1 MAVQVSGDPDPANNG
16 LFHIYADHLGST
28 GSLSDSSGGYI
39 PNSHAKYTPFGDWRT
54 EPTATAGHRYYTNH
68 KHNNLGNGAND
79 LGLIYMNARYY
90 LPGVGRFASADTVVP
105 NAANPQ
111 SYNRYS
117 YAYNNPIKL
126 FDPSGHIAIDND
138 KLSSGGG
145 TPPCYDSTGMMSGCV
160 NVVGGAQQIES
171 GAQDPAVTETLKVTL
186 SFVPIVGEAI
196 DAIDITNAFVNGEFD
211 EAAFLLILAAAPGS
225 AEALREGGSGVI
237 RAINGIDDSSAR
249 TVMNFIETL
258 CSFSEDTLVMTGA
271 GLIPIAEV
279 NVGEL
284 VLAFNE
290 ATGEIG
296 YYPVT
301 ATWAHLDPIIVEL
314 TIDGEVVWTTPEH
327 PFYTADGDWE
337 AVFELQVGEEI
348 QQADG
353 TTGIVEGV
361 VYHARPQMMYNM
373 TVATAHTYFVG
384 DGHWLVHNA
393 CEAFANTANLA
404 LRQLSPE
411 LRGVTIAMSLDDAG
425 QPILAVYGRTGQIT
439 EDAVAS
445 LRRKG
450 WNVLDAPPR
459 GSAYH
464 AERQLYDEGYT
475 QIGISRQRGMCSSCE
490 DFFNDKPHVTV
501 TEYSPP

>member
-1 MAVQVSGDPDPANNG
+1 MSNASNGAAVSGTISRY
-16 LFHIYADHLGST
+16 L
-28 GSLSDSSGGYI
+28 
-39 PNSHAKYTPFGDWRT
+39 PFGDWRT
-54 EPTATAGHRYYTNH
+54 EPTAGLTDKGYTGHT
-68 KHNNLGNGAND
+68 HNNLGNGNND
-79 LGLIYMNARYY
+79 IGLIYMNARFYVPS
-90 LPGVGRFASADTVVP
+90 LARFASADTMIP
-105 NAANPQ
+105 DHTNPQ
-111 SYNRYS
+111 DWNRFSYVRNSPFNYTDPTGHVAQKTRNGGNCATEGNICTSSSEWGGPVYPPGHPEAGQS
-117 YAYNNPIKL
+117 IPNPVEVDSATKAIIM
-126 FDPSGHIAIDND
+126 IA
-138 KLSSGGG
+138 
-145 TPPCYDSTGMMSGCV
+145 
-160 NVVGGAQQIES
+160 
-171 GAQDPAVTETLKVTL
+171 
-186 SFVPIVGEAI
+186 SFVPGVGEVI
-196 DAIDITNAFVNGEFD
+196 DAIDIASAVKDGNYD
-211 EAAFLLILAAAPGS
+211 EAAFILAVMALPGS
-225 AEALREGGSGVI
+225 AKVLREGGSGAV
-237 RAINGIDDSSAR
+237 RAIKGVDDDIVQAMMR
-249 TVMNFIETL
+249 TLDNL
-258 CSFSEDTLVMTGA
+258 CSFSEDTLVMTEE
-271 GLIPIAEV
+271 GLMPISEV
-279 NVGEL
+279 DVGEL

-353 TTGIVEGV
+353 TTGVVEGV